1 MTSNEASTQQTT
13 TAESPL
19 LIALD
24 IDGTVL
30 HEDGSL
36 SLSVTDEVR
45 RVVSLG
51 HIVTLATG
59 RSWET
64 TRPVLEDLELTPQ
77 YVVCANGALIMK
89 RDESSPGGY
98 ERYFME
104 TFDPS
109 EVLNLIK
116 PHLSEGSYMVEYP
129 DGFRKYTVGMEDWNL
144 ENAVEV
150 PFEELVTSPVT
161 RVVVVSPSHDE
172 EEFLRIVDRIGLNQ
186 VSYAIGW
193 TAWLDIA
200 PKGVNKAT
208 ALERV
213 RQWLGLQRSQ
223 MVAVGDGRNDIDMLG
238 WASVEGRGVAMGQA
252 PEELLAVASEVT
264 GTVTDDGLSQLLRSI
279 SG

>member
-1 MTSNEASTQQTT
+1 MTDETSTT
-13 TAESPL
+13 TTPL

-36 SLSVTDEVR
+36 SLSVADEVR

-59 RSWET
+59 RSWES
-64 TRPVLEDLELTPQ
+64 TRPVLEELELTPQ

-89 RDESSPGGY
+89 RDESKPDSY
-98 ERYFME
+98 ERFFME
-104 TFDPS
+104 TFDPT
-109 EVLNLIK
+109 EVLGLIQ

-172 EEFLRIVDRIGLNQ
+172 EEFLRIVDRIGLSQ

-213 RQWLGLQRSQ
+213 REWLGLERSQ
-223 MVAVGDGRNDIDMLG
+223 MVAVGDGRNDVDMLG
-238 WASVEGRGVAMGQA
+238 WAADGGRGVAMGQA
-252 PEELLAVASEVT
+252 PEEVLAVASEVT

>member
-1 MTSNEASTQQTT
+1 MTDEVTT
-13 TAESPL
+13 TATPL

-36 SLSVTDEVR
+36 SLSVADEVR

-59 RSWET
+59 RSWES
-64 TRPVLEDLELTPQ
+64 TRPVLEELELTPQ

-89 RDESSPGGY
+89 RDESKPDSY
-98 ERYFME
+98 ERFFTE
-104 TFDPS
+104 TFDPT
-109 EVLNLIK
+109 EVLGLIQ

-144 ENAVEV
+144 ENAIEV

-172 EEFLRIVDRIGLNQ
+172 EEFLRIVDKIGLSQ

-213 RQWLGLQRSQ
+213 REWLGLERSQ
-223 MVAVGDGRNDIDMLG
+223 MVAVGDGRNDVDMLG
-238 WASVEGRGVAMGQA
+238 WAAAGGRGVAMGQA
-252 PEELLAVASEVT
+252 PEEVLAVASEVT

>member
-1 MTSNEASTQQTT
+1 MTDEVTT
-13 TAESPL
+13 TATPL

-36 SLSVTDEVR
+36 SLSVADEVR

-59 RSWET
+59 RSWES
-64 TRPVLEDLELTPQ
+64 TRPVLEELELTPQ

-89 RDESSPGGY
+89 RDESKPDSY
-98 ERYFME
+98 ERFFTE
-104 TFDPS
+104 TFDPT
-109 EVLNLIK
+109 EVLGLIQ

-144 ENAVEV
+144 ENAIEV

-172 EEFLRIVDRIGLNQ
+172 EEFLRIVDKIGLSQ

-213 RQWLGLQRSQ
+213 REWLGLERSQ
-223 MVAVGDGRNDIDMLG
+223 MVAVGDGRNDVDMLG
-238 WASVEGRGVAMGQA
+238 WAAAGGRSVAMGQA
-252 PEELLAVASEVT
+252 PEEVLAVASEVT

>member
-1 MTSNEASTQQTT
+1 MTDETTT
-13 TAESPL
+13 TATPL

-36 SLSVTDEVR
+36 SLSVADEVR

-59 RSWET
+59 RSWES
-64 TRPVLEDLELTPQ
+64 TRPVLEELELTPQ

-89 RDESSPGGY
+89 RDESKPDSY
-98 ERYFME
+98 ERFFME
-104 TFDPS
+104 TFDPT
-109 EVLNLIK
+109 EVLGLIQ

-144 ENAVEV
+144 ENAIEV

-172 EEFLRIVDRIGLNQ
+172 EEFLRIVDKIGLNQ

-213 RQWLGLQRSQ
+213 REWLGLERSQ
-223 MVAVGDGRNDIDMLG
+223 MVAVGDGRNDVDMLG
-238 WASVEGRGVAMGQA
+238 WAAAGGRGVAMGQA
-252 PEELLAVASEVT
+252 PEEVLAVASEVT

>member
-1 MTSNEASTQQTT
+1 MTEAPTTDTTKTGTTQF
-13 TAESPL
+13 L
-19 LIALD
+19 VALD

-36 SLSVTDEVR
+36 SLSVSDEVR

-59 RSWET
+59 RSWES

-89 RDESSPGGY
+89 RDESADGGY

-109 EVLNLIK
+109 EVLNLIQ

-129 DGFRKYTVGMEDWNL
+129 DGFRKYTVGMQDWNL

-213 RQWLGLQRSQ
+213 RDWLGLERSQ
-223 MVAVGDGRNDIDMLG
+223 MIAVGDGRNDVDMLG
-238 WASVEGRGVAMGQA
+238 WAAVEGRGVAMGQA

-264 GTVTDDGLSQLLRSI
+264 GTVTEDGLSQLLRSI

>member
-1 MTSNEASTQQTT
+1 MTDETTT
-13 TAESPL
+13 TANPL
-19 LIALD
+19 LVALD

-36 SLSVTDEVR
+36 SLSVADEVR

-59 RSWET
+59 RSWES
-64 TRPVLEDLELTPQ
+64 TRPVLEELELTPQ

-89 RDESSPGGY
+89 RDESNPDSY
-98 ERYFME
+98 ERFFME
-104 TFDPS
+104 TFDPT
-109 EVLNLIK
+109 EVLGLIQ

-144 ENAVEV
+144 ENAIEV

-172 EEFLRIVDRIGLNQ
+172 EEFLRIVDKIGLSQ

-213 RQWLGLQRSQ
+213 REWLGLERSQ
-223 MVAVGDGRNDIDMLG
+223 MVAVGDGRNDVDMLG
-238 WASVEGRGVAMGQA
+238 WAADGGRGVAMGQA
-252 PEELLAVASEVT
+252 PEEVLAVASEVT

>member
-1 MTSNEASTQQTT
+1 MTSETT
-13 TAESPL
+13 PEQPIATSPRL
-19 LIALD
+19 LVALD

-36 SLSVTDEVR
+36 SLSVADEVR
-45 RVVSLG
+45 RVVALG

-59 RSWET
+59 RSWES

-89 RDESSPGGY
+89 RDESKPDAY
-98 ERYFME
+98 ERFFME
-104 TFDPS
+104 TFDPT
-109 EVLNLIK
+109 EVLGLIQ

-172 EEFLRIVDRIGLNQ
+172 EEFLRIVDRIGLSQ

-213 RQWLGLQRSQ
+213 RQWLGFERSQ
-223 MVAVGDGRNDIDMLG
+223 MVAVGDGRNDVDMLG
-238 WASVEGRGVAMGQA
+238 WAADGGRGVAMGQA
-252 PEELLAVASEVT
+252 PEEVLAVASEVT

>member
-1 MTSNEASTQQTT
+1 MTQAESTT
-13 TAESPL
+13 TTTSQL

-24 IDGTVL
+24 VDGTVL

-36 SLSVTDEVR
+36 SLSVADEVR
-45 RVVSLG
+45 RVVALG
-51 HIVTLATG
+51 HVVTLATG
-59 RSWET
+59 RSWES
-64 TRPVLEDLELTPQ
+64 TRPVLEDLELTPE

-89 RDESSPGGY
+89 RNEAAEHGY
-98 ERYFME
+98 ERFFME

-109 EVLNLIK
+109 EVLGLIK

-129 DGFRKYTVGMEDWNL
+129 DGFRKYTVGMQDWNL
-144 ENAVEV
+144 DNAVEV

-172 EEFLRIVDRIGLNQ
+172 EEFLRIVERIGLNQ

-213 RQWLGLQRSQ
+213 REWLGLERSQ
-223 MVAVGDGRNDIDMLG
+223 MVAVGDGRNDIDMLE
-238 WASVEGRGVAMGQA
+238 WAGVEGRGVAMGQA

-264 GTVTDDGLSQLLRSI
+264 GTVTEDGLSQLLRSI

>member
-1 MTSNEASTQQTT
+1 MTETATTPDT
-13 TAESPL
+13 TAGARQL

-36 SLSVTDEVR
+36 SLSVSDEVR

-51 HIVTLATG
+51 HVVTLATG
-59 RSWET
+59 RSWES

-89 RDESSPGGY
+89 RDESSADGY
-98 ERYFME
+98 ERFFME

-109 EVLNLIK
+109 EVLNLIQ

-129 DGFRKYTVGMEDWNL
+129 DGFRKYTVGMQDWNL

-213 RQWLGLQRSQ
+213 RQWLDFDRSQ

-238 WASVEGRGVAMGQA
+238 WAGAEGRGVAMGQA

>member
-1 MTSNEASTQQTT
+1 MTDETTT
-13 TAESPL
+13 TATPL
-19 LIALD
+19 LVALD

-36 SLSVTDEVR
+36 SLSVADEVR

-59 RSWET
+59 RSWES
-64 TRPVLEDLELTPQ
+64 TRPVLEELELTPQ

-89 RDESSPGGY
+89 RDESKPDSY
-98 ERYFME
+98 ERFFME
-104 TFDPS
+104 TFDPT
-109 EVLNLIK
+109 EVLGLIQ

-144 ENAVEV
+144 ENAIEV

-172 EEFLRIVDRIGLNQ
+172 EEFLRIVDKIGLSQ

-213 RQWLGLQRSQ
+213 REWLGLERSQ
-223 MVAVGDGRNDIDMLG
+223 MVAVGDGRNDVDMLG
-238 WASVEGRGVAMGQA
+238 WAAAGGRGVAMGQA
-252 PEELLAVASEVT
+252 PEEVLAVASEVT

>member
-1 MTSNEASTQQTT
+1 MTDDATT
-13 TAESPL
+13 TATPL

-36 SLSVTDEVR
+36 SLSVADEVR

-59 RSWET
+59 RSWES
-64 TRPVLEDLELTPQ
+64 TRPVLKELELTPQ

-89 RDESSPGGY
+89 RNESKPDAY
-98 ERYFME
+98 ERFFME
-104 TFDPS
+104 TFDPT
-109 EVLNLIK
+109 EVLGLIQ

-144 ENAVEV
+144 ENAIEV

-172 EEFLRIVDRIGLNQ
+172 EEFLRIVDKIGLSQ

-213 RQWLGLQRSQ
+213 REWLGLERSQ
-223 MVAVGDGRNDIDMLG
+223 MVAVGDGRNDVDMLG
-238 WASVEGRGVAMGQA
+238 WAAAGGRGVAMGQA
-252 PEELLAVASEVT
+252 PEEVLAVASEVT

>member
-1 MTSNEASTQQTT
+1 MTSETT
-13 TAESPL
+13 PEQPVATSPRL
-19 LIALD
+19 LVALD

-36 SLSVTDEVR
+36 SLSVADEVR
-45 RVVSLG
+45 RVVALG

-59 RSWET
+59 RSWES

-89 RDESSPGGY
+89 RDESKPDAY
-98 ERYFME
+98 ERFFME
-104 TFDPS
+104 TFDPT
-109 EVLNLIK
+109 EVLGLIQ

-172 EEFLRIVDRIGLNQ
+172 EEFLRIVDRIGLSQ

-213 RQWLGLQRSQ
+213 RQWLGFERSQ
-223 MVAVGDGRNDIDMLG
+223 MVAVGDGRNDVDMLG
-238 WASVEGRGVAMGQA
+238 WAADGGRGVAMGQA
-252 PEELLAVASEVT
+252 PEEVLAVASEVT

>member
-1 MTSNEASTQQTT
+1 MTSETTPEQPAST
-13 TAESPL
+13 SPRL
-19 LIALD
+19 LVALD

-36 SLSVTDEVR
+36 SLSVADEVR
-45 RVVSLG
+45 RVVALG
-51 HIVTLATG
+51 HVVTLATG
-59 RSWET
+59 RSWES

-89 RDESSPGGY
+89 RDESKPDAY
-98 ERYFME
+98 ERFFME
-104 TFDPS
+104 TFDPT
-109 EVLNLIK
+109 EVLGLIQ

-172 EEFLRIVDRIGLNQ
+172 EEFLRIVDRIGLSQ

-213 RQWLGLQRSQ
+213 RQWLGFERSQ
-223 MVAVGDGRNDIDMLG
+223 MVAVGDGRNDVDMLG
-238 WASVEGRGVAMGQA
+238 WAADGGRGVAMGQA
-252 PEELLAVASEVT
+252 PEEVLAVASEVT

>member
-1 MTSNEASTQQTT
+1 MTSNDASAPQTA
-13 TAESPL
+13 TASPL
-19 LIALD
+19 LVALD

-89 RDESSPGGY
+89 RDETAPGGY

-104 TFDPS
+104 TFDPG

-213 RQWLGLQRSQ
+213 RQWLGLERSQ

-238 WASVEGRGVAMGQA
+238 WAGAEGRGVAMGQA

>member
-1 MTSNEASTQQTT
+1 MTSETT
-13 TAESPL
+13 PEQPVATSPRL
-19 LIALD
+19 LVALD

-36 SLSVTDEVR
+36 SLSVADEVR
-45 RVVSLG
+45 RVVALG
-51 HIVTLATG
+51 HVVTLATG
-59 RSWET
+59 RSWES

-89 RDESSPGGY
+89 RDESKPDAY
-98 ERYFME
+98 ERFFME
-104 TFDPS
+104 TFDPT
-109 EVLNLIK
+109 EVLGLIK

-172 EEFLRIVDRIGLNQ
+172 EEFLRIVDRIGLSQ

-213 RQWLGLQRSQ
+213 RQWLGFERSQ
-223 MVAVGDGRNDIDMLG
+223 MVAVGDGRNDVDMLG
-238 WASVEGRGVAMGQA
+238 WAADGGRGVAMGQA
-252 PEELLAVASEVT
+252 PEEVLAVASEVT

>member
-1 MTSNEASTQQTT
+1 MTSETTPEQPVAS
-13 TAESPL
+13 SPRL
-19 LIALD
+19 LVALD

-36 SLSVTDEVR
+36 SLSVADEVR
-45 RVVSLG
+45 RVVALG
-51 HIVTLATG
+51 HVVTLATG
-59 RSWET
+59 RSWES

-89 RDESSPGGY
+89 RDESKPDAY
-98 ERYFME
+98 ERFFME
-104 TFDPS
+104 TFDPT
-109 EVLNLIK
+109 EVLGLIQ

-172 EEFLRIVDRIGLNQ
+172 EEFLRIVDRIGLSQ

-213 RQWLGLQRSQ
+213 RQWLGFERSQ
-223 MVAVGDGRNDIDMLG
+223 MVAVGDGRNDVDMLG
-238 WASVEGRGVAMGQA
+238 WAADGGRGVAMGQA
-252 PEELLAVASEVT
+252 PEEVLAVASEVT

>member
-1 MTSNEASTQQTT
+1 MTDEVTT
-13 TAESPL
+13 TATSL

-36 SLSVTDEVR
+36 SLSVADEVR

-59 RSWET
+59 RSWES
-64 TRPVLEDLELTPQ
+64 TRPVLEELELTPQ

-89 RDESSPGGY
+89 RDESKPDSY
-98 ERYFME
+98 ERFFTE
-104 TFDPS
+104 TFDPT
-109 EVLNLIK
+109 EVLGLIQ

-144 ENAVEV
+144 ENAIEV

-172 EEFLRIVDRIGLNQ
+172 EEFLRIVDEIGLSQ

-213 RQWLGLQRSQ
+213 REWLGLERSQ
-223 MVAVGDGRNDIDMLG
+223 MVAVGDGRNDVDMLG
-238 WASVEGRGVAMGQA
+238 WAAAGGRGVAMGQA
-252 PEELLAVASEVT
+252 PEEVLAVASEVT

>member
-1 MTSNEASTQQTT
+1 MTDAPTTDTTKTGASQF
-13 TAESPL
+13 L
-19 LIALD
+19 VALD

-36 SLSVTDEVR
+36 SLSVSDEVR

-59 RSWET
+59 RSWES
-64 TRPVLEDLELTPQ
+64 TRPILEDLELTPQ

-89 RDESSPGGY
+89 RDESADGGY

-109 EVLNLIK
+109 EVLNLIQ

-129 DGFRKYTVGMEDWNL
+129 DGFRKYTVGMQDWNL

-150 PFEELVTSPVT
+150 QFEELVTSPVT

-213 RQWLGLQRSQ
+213 RDWLGLERSQ
-223 MVAVGDGRNDIDMLG
+223 MIAVGDGRNDVDMLV
-238 WASVEGRGVAMGQA
+238 WAATEGRGVAMGQA

-264 GTVTDDGLSQLLRSI
+264 GTVTEDGLSQLLRSI

>member
-1 MTSNEASTQQTT
+1 MTFETT
-13 TAESPL
+13 PEQPVATSPRL
-19 LIALD
+19 LVALD

-36 SLSVTDEVR
+36 SLSVADEVR
-45 RVVSLG
+45 RVVALG
-51 HIVTLATG
+51 HVVTLATG
-59 RSWET
+59 RSWES

-89 RDESSPGGY
+89 RDESKPDAY
-98 ERYFME
+98 ERFFME
-104 TFDPS
+104 TFDPT
-109 EVLNLIK
+109 EVLGLIQ

-172 EEFLRIVDRIGLNQ
+172 EEFLRIVDRIGLSQ

-213 RQWLGLQRSQ
+213 RQWLGFERSQ
-223 MVAVGDGRNDIDMLG
+223 MVAVGDGRNDVDMLG
-238 WASVEGRGVAMGQA
+238 WAADGGRGVAMGQA
-252 PEELLAVASEVT
+252 PEEVLAVASEVT

>member
-1 MTSNEASTQQTT
+1 MTSETT
-13 TAESPL
+13 PEQPVATSPRL
-19 LIALD
+19 LVALD

-36 SLSVTDEVR
+36 SLSVADEVR
-45 RVVSLG
+45 RVVALG
-51 HIVTLATG
+51 HVVTLATG
-59 RSWET
+59 RSWES

-89 RDESSPGGY
+89 RDESKPDAY
-98 ERYFME
+98 ERFFME
-104 TFDPS
+104 TFDPT
-109 EVLNLIK
+109 EVLGLIQ

-172 EEFLRIVDRIGLNQ
+172 EEFLRIVDRIGLSQ

-213 RQWLGLQRSQ
+213 RQWLGFERSQ
-223 MVAVGDGRNDIDMLG
+223 MVAVGDGRNDVDMLG
-238 WASVEGRGVAMGQA
+238 WAADGGRGVAMGQA
-252 PEELLAVASEVT
+252 PEEVLAVASEVT

>member
-1 MTSNEASTQQTT
+1 MTDEVTT
-13 TAESPL
+13 TATPL

-36 SLSVTDEVR
+36 SLSVADEVR

-59 RSWET
+59 RSWES
-64 TRPVLEDLELTPQ
+64 TRPVLEELELTPQ

-89 RDESSPGGY
+89 RDESKPDSY
-98 ERYFME
+98 ERFFTE
-104 TFDPS
+104 TFDPT
-109 EVLNLIK
+109 EVLGLIQ

-129 DGFRKYTVGMEDWNL
+129 DGFRKYTVGVEDWNL
-144 ENAVEV
+144 ENAIEV

-172 EEFLRIVDRIGLNQ
+172 EEFLRIVDEIGLSQ

-213 RQWLGLQRSQ
+213 REWLGLERSQ
-223 MVAVGDGRNDIDMLG
+223 MVAVGDGRNDVDMLG
-238 WASVEGRGVAMGQA
+238 WAAAGGRGVAMGQA
-252 PEELLAVASEVT
+252 PEEVLAVASEVT

>member
-1 MTSNEASTQQTT
+1 MNDGITTDETTT
-13 TAESPL
+13 TATPL

-36 SLSVTDEVR
+36 SLSVADEVR

-59 RSWET
+59 RSWES
-64 TRPVLEDLELTPQ
+64 TRPVLEELELTPQ

-89 RDESSPGGY
+89 RDESKPDSY
-98 ERYFME
+98 ERFFME
-104 TFDPS
+104 TFDPT
-109 EVLNLIK
+109 EVLGLIQ

-144 ENAVEV
+144 ENAIEV

-172 EEFLRIVDRIGLNQ
+172 EEFLRIVDKIGLNQ

-213 RQWLGLQRSQ
+213 REWLGLERSR
-223 MVAVGDGRNDIDMLG
+223 MVAVGDGRNDVDMLE
-238 WASVEGRGVAMGQA
+238 WAAAGGRGVAMGQA
-252 PEELLAVASEVT
+252 PDEVLAVASEVT

>member
-1 MTSNEASTQQTT
+1 MTDDATT
-13 TAESPL
+13 TATPL

-36 SLSVTDEVR
+36 SLSVADEVR

-59 RSWET
+59 RSWES
-64 TRPVLEDLELTPQ
+64 TRPVLEELELTPQ

-89 RDESSPGGY
+89 RNESKPDAY
-98 ERYFME
+98 ERFFME
-104 TFDPS
+104 TFDPT
-109 EVLNLIK
+109 EVLGLIQ

-144 ENAVEV
+144 ENAIEV

-172 EEFLRIVDRIGLNQ
+172 EEFLRIVDKIGLSQ

-213 RQWLGLQRSQ
+213 REWLGLERSQ
-223 MVAVGDGRNDIDMLG
+223 MVAVGDGRNDVDMLG
-238 WASVEGRGVAMGQA
+238 WAAAGGRGVAMGQA
-252 PEELLAVASEVT
+252 PEEVLAVASEVT

>member
-1 MTSNEASTQQTT
+1 MTDEVTT
-13 TAESPL
+13 TATPL

-36 SLSVTDEVR
+36 SLSVADEVR

-59 RSWET
+59 RSWES
-64 TRPVLEDLELTPQ
+64 TRPVLEELELTPQ

-89 RDESSPGGY
+89 RDESKPDSY
-98 ERYFME
+98 ERFFTE
-104 TFDPS
+104 TFDPT
-109 EVLNLIK
+109 EVLGLIQ

-144 ENAVEV
+144 ENAIEV

-172 EEFLRIVDRIGLNQ
+172 EEFLRIVDEIGLSQ

-213 RQWLGLQRSQ
+213 REWLGLERSQ
-223 MVAVGDGRNDIDMLG
+223 MVAVGDGRNDVDMLG
-238 WASVEGRGVAMGQA
+238 WAAAGGRGVAMGQA
-252 PEELLAVASEVT
+252 PEEVLAVASEVT

>member
-1 MTSNEASTQQTT
+1 MTDETTT
-13 TAESPL
+13 TATPL

-36 SLSVTDEVR
+36 SLSVADEVR

-59 RSWET
+59 RSWES
-64 TRPVLEDLELTPQ
+64 TRPVLEELELTPQ

-89 RDESSPGGY
+89 RDESKPDSY
-98 ERYFME
+98 ERFFME
-104 TFDPS
+104 TFDPT
-109 EVLNLIK
+109 EVLGLIQ

-144 ENAVEV
+144 ENAIEV
-150 PFEELVTSPVT
+150 PFAELVTSPVT

-172 EEFLRIVDRIGLNQ
+172 EEFLRIVDKIGLSQ

-213 RQWLGLQRSQ
+213 REWLGLERSQ
-223 MVAVGDGRNDIDMLG
+223 MVAVGDGRNDVDMLG
-238 WASVEGRGVAMGQA
+238 WAAAGGRGVAMGQA
-252 PEELLAVASEVT
+252 PEEVLAVASEVT

>member
-1 MTSNEASTQQTT
+1 MTSETT
-13 TAESPL
+13 PEQPAATSPRL
-19 LIALD
+19 LVALD

-36 SLSVTDEVR
+36 SLSVADEVR
-45 RVVSLG
+45 RVVALG
-51 HIVTLATG
+51 HVVTLATG
-59 RSWET
+59 RSWES

-89 RDESSPGGY
+89 RDESKPDAY
-98 ERYFME
+98 ERFFME
-104 TFDPS
+104 TFDPT
-109 EVLNLIK
+109 EVLGLIQ

-172 EEFLRIVDRIGLNQ
+172 EEFLRIVDRIGLSQ

-213 RQWLGLQRSQ
+213 RQWLGFERSQ
-223 MVAVGDGRNDIDMLG
+223 MVAVGDGRNDVDMLG
-238 WASVEGRGVAMGQA
+238 WAADGGRGVAMGQA
-252 PEELLAVASEVT
+252 PEEVLAVASEVT

>member
-1 MTSNEASTQQTT
+1 MTDEVTT
-13 TAESPL
+13 TATPL

-36 SLSVTDEVR
+36 SLSVADEVR

-59 RSWET
+59 RSWES
-64 TRPVLEDLELTPQ
+64 TRPVLEELELTPQ

-89 RDESSPGGY
+89 RDESKPDSY
-98 ERYFME
+98 ERFFTE
-104 TFDPS
+104 TFDPT
-109 EVLNLIK
+109 EVLGLIQ

-144 ENAVEV
+144 ENAIEV

-172 EEFLRIVDRIGLNQ
+172 EEFLRIVDEIGLSQ

-213 RQWLGLQRSQ
+213 REWLGLERSQ
-223 MVAVGDGRNDIDMLG
+223 MVAVGDGRNDVDMLG
-238 WASVEGRGVAMGQA
+238 WAAAGGRGVAMGQA
-252 PEELLAVASEVT
+252 PEEVIAVASEVT